1 VIKSALFNFT
11 IQNKMKTISQVLLLI
26 ITVSILAACGQQGV
40 GPSKPTAN
48 KESAQ

>member
-1 VIKSALFNFT
+1 
-11 IQNKMKTISQVLLLI
+11 MKTFSQVLFLI

-40 GPSKPTAN
+40 GPSKPAAN